1 MGTKRRAMA
10 GRLWSLPFLVAM
22 VLAFACCAPSTG
34 TPTAT
39 TPGVLSATAT
49 PDCGGTPPAQAK
61 FTDPFAYCACVGT
74 VDVPDARYTGPQVPD
89 SVANALRKA
98 LNVSTSEPADL
109 FARGTSWRCMDG
121 KVYGCNVGANIP
133 CTALANTSREPT
145 QPMLDFCSANQNAD
159 VIPAVVTGHNGIYDW
174 RCNNGAP
181 EIVKQVFQV
190 DPRGYIRDFWYELK
204 PNDP

>member
-1 MGTKRRAMA
+1 MGKKRCPMA
-10 GRLWSLPFLVAM
+10 NCRWGLPLLVAM
-22 VLAFACCAPSTG
+22 IVALACCAP
-34 TPTAT
+34 PTAGPAAT
-39 TPGVLSATAT
+39 TPGVVSMTAT
-49 PDCGGTPPAQAK
+49 PNCGGTPPAEAR

-74 VDVPDARYTGPQVPD
+74 VDAPDARYTGPQVPEG
-89 SVANALRKA
+89 VIGALRKA
-98 LNVSTSEPADL
+98 LNVSSSMPAEL

-133 CTALANTSREPT
+133 CTELANTSREPT
-145 QPMLDFCSANQNAD
+145 QEMRDFCGANKNAE
-159 VIPAVVTGHNGIYDW
+159 VIPAAVTGHNGIYDW
-174 RCNNGAP
+174 RCNKGKP